1 MFIPGTL
8 LEVVYIVEITGN
20 YLLHALCTGGA
31 LACIIFILVALLYQ
45 TVAFIGSAAAA
56 VSTLQRFAGL
66 GKVNMKLDKTD
77 QTEIKQ
83 KYYQSGNNS
92 QRG

>member
-20 YLLHALCTGGA
+20 YLLHAVCTHWWCSGLHYLYIGGFTISN
-31 LACIIFILVALLYQ
+31 C
-45 TVAFIGSAAAA
+45 FIGSAAAA

-83 KYYQSGNNS
+83 KY
-92 QRG
+92 